1 MMELSQKKVGVVMK
15 QDNMALQALAPATNT
30 AVLVTTLL
38 LKQLDQKQ
46 EAATVRH
53 FAAQLPLI
61 IKSLRLQHPESQLQA
76 TVGFGAAAWARLF
89 PQAPQPPALTAFAA
103 IQGPRYAAPAT
114 AGDLVLH
121 LRASSPAV
129 VYAAQAQCL
138 ALLTAVAAPLDETAG
153 FRYFNGRTLLGFLPE
168 VTNPPMAKA
177 LLTSKAAPFQG
188 GSYLLLQKYIH
199 KLAAWQQLSAAKQ
212 SAIYG
217 LERQSGVPLPAG
229 DAPTH
234 WSLMQS
240 RHAIFQQHVPYAA
253 QGVSGTLQLR
263 YARNP
268 RWLQQISAQAVQQS
282 DPLLAYTVP
291 ISGSCFF
298 IPAPQL
304 LAQLGRG
311 RWA

>member
-76 TVGFGAAAWARLF
+76 TVGFGAAAWARLL
-89 PQAPQPPALTAFAA
+89 PQAPQPPALTTFAA

-114 AGDLVLH
+114 AGDLMLH
-121 LRASSPAV
+121 LRASLPAV
-129 VYAAQAQCL
+129 VYAAQTQCL

-168 VTNPPMAKA
+168 VTNPPVAKA
-177 LLTSKAAPFQG
+177 LLTNKAAPFQG

-199 KLAAWQQLSAAKQ
+199 KLAAWQQLSEAKQ

-217 LERQSGVPLPAG
+217 LERQSGLPLPAG
-229 DAPTH
+229 NAATH

-304 LAQLGRG
+304 LAQLGWG